1 MLKRRNSTSTDDR
14 SGYCEAPNRPAQ
26 QIPQDSDALSNQD
39 TIIKAT
45 VKLLCVIDENRGMW
59 GSGTVI
65 DSSGTILTNKHVIDG
80 TLGCLVGFINN
91 SDDEPYFGDRQIADI
106 LKVSSTEDV
115 ATIKMRNP
123 KNKKLTY
130 INVANSNS
138 NLRLGTKINIYG
150 YPIKFGTNITYT
162 VAISGTNG
170 SYLKTTAIIE
180 SGNSGGGA
188 YLSDGNFIGI
198 PTAVIKEN

>member
-1 MLKRRNSTSTDDR
+1 
-14 SGYCEAPNRPAQ
+14 
-26 QIPQDSDALSNQD
+26 
-39 TIIKAT
+39 
-45 VKLLCVIDENRGMW
+45 MW

-162 VAISGTNG
+162 VATQW
-170 SYLKTTAIIE
+170 YKRK
-180 SGNSGGGA
+180 
-188 YLSDGNFIGI
+188 LSKNYC
-198 PTAVIKEN
+198 NY